1 MQFIYGTAPIKY
13 INDIPAHKAGEWPGI
28 KPCKFHS
35 YKRVIRPVDCGVIFN
50 EKEPLP
56 PPRRKLLGPK
66 NPTPEYIFKPS
77 CRMIPNPNRIIER
90 EEGLRYIPFPSKE
103 PIPRP
108 EKRHEFPYRRDL
120 DRRENEKKNRMNSLD
135 IFRQEFKVISNIGFS
150 KQQFKNMTNQQLLEY
165 DFTRDRFGALKMH
178 RIKGYNSFH
187 NNYSSNSNNKM
198 LSKTANIENRKNVQ
212 KRMLVI
218 QSILNFLNLIALIF

>member
-28 KPCKFHS
+28 KSCKFHS

-66 NPTPEYIFKPS
+66 TPTPEYIFKPS

-120 DRRENEKKNRMNSLD
+120 DRLENERKNRMNSLD
-135 IFRQEFKVISNIGFS
+135 IFRQEFKVMSNIGFS

-198 LSKTANIENRKNVQ
+198 LSKTANIENRKNV
-212 KRMLVI
+212 
-218 QSILNFLNLIALIF
+218 

>member
-28 KPCKFHS
+28 KSCKFHS

-66 NPTPEYIFKPS
+66 TPTPEYIFKPS

-90 EEGLRYIPFPSKE
+90 EEGLKYIPFPSKE

-135 IFRQEFKVISNIGFS
+135 IFRQEFKVMSNIGFS

-187 NNYSSNSNNKM
+187 NNYSSSNNKM
-198 LSKTANIENRKNVQ
+198 LSKTANIENRKNV
-212 KRMLVI
+212 
-218 QSILNFLNLIALIF
+218 

>member
-1 MQFIYGTAPIKY
+1 MEFIYGTAPIKY

-90 EEGLRYIPFPSKE
+90 EEGLKYIPFPSKE

-120 DRRENEKKNRMNSLD
+120 DRRENERKNRMNSLD
-135 IFRQEFKVISNIGFS
+135 IFRQEFKVMSNIGFS

-187 NNYSSNSNNKM
+187 NNYSSSNNKM
-198 LSKTANIENRKNVQ
+198 LSKTANIENRKNV
-212 KRMLVI
+212 
-218 QSILNFLNLIALIF
+218 

>member
-1 MQFIYGTAPIKY
+1 MEFIYGTAPIKY

-120 DRRENEKKNRMNSLD
+120 DRRENERKNRMNSLD
-135 IFRQEFKVISNIGFS
+135 IFRQEFKVMSNIGFS

-198 LSKTANIENRKNVQ
+198 LSKTANIENRKNV
-212 KRMLVI
+212 
-218 QSILNFLNLIALIF
+218 

>member
-1 MQFIYGTAPIKY
+1 MEFIYGTAPIKY

-35 YKRVIRPVDCGVIFN
+35 YKMVIRPVDCGVIFN

-56 PPRRKLLGPK
+56 PPRRKLLDPK

-90 EEGLRYIPFPSKE
+90 EEGLKYIPFPSKE

-120 DRRENEKKNRMNSLD
+120 DRRENERKNRMNSLD
-135 IFRQEFKVISNIGFS
+135 IFRQEFKVMSNIGFS

-187 NNYSSNSNNKM
+187 NNYSSSNNKM
-198 LSKTANIENRKNVQ
+198 LSKTANIENRKNV
-212 KRMLVI
+212 
-218 QSILNFLNLIALIF
+218 

>member
-1 MQFIYGTAPIKY
+1 MEFIYGIAPIKY

-28 KPCKFHS
+28 KSCKFHS

-66 NPTPEYIFKPS
+66 TPTPEYIFKPS

-120 DRRENEKKNRMNSLD
+120 DRRENERKNRMNSLD
-135 IFRQEFKVISNIGFS
+135 IFRQEFKVMSNIGFS

-198 LSKTANIENRKNVQ
+198 LSKTANIENRKNV
-212 KRMLVI
+212 
-218 QSILNFLNLIALIF
+218 

>member
-28 KPCKFHS
+28 KSCKFHS

-120 DRRENEKKNRMNSLD
+120 DRRENERKNRMNSLD
-135 IFRQEFKVISNIGFS
+135 IFRQEFKVMSNIGFS

-187 NNYSSNSNNKM
+187 NNYRSSNNKM
-198 LSKTANIENRKNVQ
+198 LSKTANIENRKNV
-212 KRMLVI
+212 
-218 QSILNFLNLIALIF
+218 

>member
-28 KPCKFHS
+28 KSCKFHS

-66 NPTPEYIFKPS
+66 TPTPEYIFKPS

-120 DRRENEKKNRMNSLD
+120 DRRENERKNRMNSLD

-198 LSKTANIENRKNVQ
+198 LSKTANIENRKNV
-212 KRMLVI
+212 
-218 QSILNFLNLIALIF
+218 

>member
-1 MQFIYGTAPIKY
+1 MEFIYGTAPIKY

-28 KPCKFHS
+28 KSCKFHS

-90 EEGLRYIPFPSKE
+90 EEGLKYIPFPSKE

-120 DRRENEKKNRMNSLD
+120 DRRENERKNRMNSLD
-135 IFRQEFKVISNIGFS
+135 IFRQEFKVMSNIGFS

-187 NNYSSNSNNKM
+187 NNYSSSNNKM
-198 LSKTANIENRKNVQ
+198 LSKTANIENRKNV
-212 KRMLVI
+212 
-218 QSILNFLNLIALIF
+218 

>member
-135 IFRQEFKVISNIGFS
+135 IFRQEFKVMSNIGFS

-198 LSKTANIENRKNVQ
+198 LSKTANIENRKNV
-212 KRMLVI
+212 
-218 QSILNFLNLIALIF
+218 

>member
-120 DRRENEKKNRMNSLD
+120 DRRENERKNRMNSLD
-135 IFRQEFKVISNIGFS
+135 IFRQEFKVMSNIGFS

-198 LSKTANIENRKNVQ
+198 LSKTANIENRKNV
-212 KRMLVI
+212 
-218 QSILNFLNLIALIF
+218 

>member
-1 MQFIYGTAPIKY
+1 MEFIYGTAPIKY

-90 EEGLRYIPFPSKE
+90 EEGLKYIPFPSKE

-120 DRRENEKKNRMNSLD
+120 DRRENERKNRMNSLD
-135 IFRQEFKVISNIGFS
+135 IFRQEFKVMSNIGFS

-198 LSKTANIENRKNVQ
+198 LSKTANIENRKNV
-212 KRMLVI
+212 
-218 QSILNFLNLIALIF
+218 

>member
-28 KPCKFHS
+28 KSCKFHS
-35 YKRVIRPVDCGVIFN
+35 YKRAIRPVDCGVIFN

-66 NPTPEYIFKPS
+66 TPTPEYIFKPS

-90 EEGLRYIPFPSKE
+90 EEVLKYIPFPSKE

-120 DRRENEKKNRMNSLD
+120 DRRENERKNRMNSLD
-135 IFRQEFKVISNIGFS
+135 IFRQEFKVMSNIGFS

-198 LSKTANIENRKNVQ
+198 LSKTANIENRKNV
-212 KRMLVI
+212 
-218 QSILNFLNLIALIF
+218 

>member
-28 KPCKFHS
+28 KSCKFHS

-66 NPTPEYIFKPS
+66 TPTPEYIFKPS

-90 EEGLRYIPFPSKE
+90 EEGLKYIPFPSKE

-120 DRRENEKKNRMNSLD
+120 DRRENERKNRMNSLD
-135 IFRQEFKVISNIGFS
+135 IFRQEFKVMSNIGFS

-198 LSKTANIENRKNVQ
+198 LSKTANIENRKNV
-212 KRMLVI
+212 
-218 QSILNFLNLIALIF
+218 

>member
-1 MQFIYGTAPIKY
+1 MEFIYGTAPIKY

-135 IFRQEFKVISNIGFS
+135 IFRQEFKVMSNIGFS

-187 NNYSSNSNNKM
+187 NNYSSSNNKM
-198 LSKTANIENRKNVQ
+198 LSKTANIENRKNV
-212 KRMLVI
+212 
-218 QSILNFLNLIALIF
+218 

>member
-1 MQFIYGTAPIKY
+1 MEFIYGTAPIKY

-120 DRRENEKKNRMNSLD
+120 DRRENERKNRMNSLD
-135 IFRQEFKVISNIGFS
+135 IFRQEFKVMSNIGFS

-187 NNYSSNSNNKM
+187 NNYSSSNNKM
-198 LSKTANIENRKNVQ
+198 LSKTANIENRKNV
-212 KRMLVI
+212 
-218 QSILNFLNLIALIF
+218 

>member
-28 KPCKFHS
+28 KSCKFHS

-66 NPTPEYIFKPS
+66 TPTPEYIFKPS

-120 DRRENEKKNRMNSLD
+120 DRRENERKNRMNSLD
-135 IFRQEFKVISNIGFS
+135 IFRQEFKVMSNIGFS

-198 LSKTANIENRKNVQ
+198 LSKTANIENRKNV
-212 KRMLVI
+212 
-218 QSILNFLNLIALIF
+218 

>member
-1 MQFIYGTAPIKY
+1 MEFIYGTAPIKY

-66 NPTPEYIFKPS
+66 TPTPEYIFKPS

-120 DRRENEKKNRMNSLD
+120 DRLENERKNRMNSLD
-135 IFRQEFKVISNIGFS
+135 IFRQEFKVMSNIGFS
-150 KQQFKNMTNQQLLEY
+150 KQQFKNMTNQQ
-165 DFTRDRFGALKMH
+165 
-178 RIKGYNSFH
+178 
-187 NNYSSNSNNKM
+187 
-198 LSKTANIENRKNVQ
+198 
-212 KRMLVI
+212 
-218 QSILNFLNLIALIF
+218 